1 MQPHRPVLLLSP
13 FNDGEM
19 ETQEVKYLVGTELV
33 SGSDRGLAVVS
44 CDDATP
50 KVPSGSKFLSFYF

>member
-1 MQPHRPVLLLSP
+1 MQHPGPVLLLSP

-33 SGSDRGLAVVS
+33 SGSDSRGL
-44 CDDATP
+44 
-50 KVPSGSKFLSFYF
+50 L